1 MYFLLKRR
9 DRNME
14 NGMQDL
20 MNELNDSIK
29 VIHPGDIL
37 KGKVLSVKEDEVLVN
52 IGYMTDG
59 IIAREELSSD
69 PRVNP
74 KDVVKVDDEILV
86 YVLEINDGEGNVSLS
101 KKQAEAIHVWDE
113 LQEIIDAGKTLNIT
127 VKEAVKGGVTADIKG
142 IRAFIPASQLSL
154 RRIEDLNTVVGTSM
168 DVVVMEIDKEKKR
181 VILSRKEVELKEAEG
196 KKAALWASLKK
207 GEKRSGVV
215 TRLARFGAFVDLGG
229 MDGLIH
235 NNDLSWK
242 RVVNPADIVSVGDT
256 VEVYILDFDKDNNRI
271 SLGLKDV
278 AQNPWNVVKNN
289 FAVGSVVDGKVVRV
303 VDFGAFV
310 ELQPGVEGLVHISE
324 ISEERIAKPSD
335 VLKAGDNVKVKI
347 LDIDTAKSKMSLSIK
362 EAMAKPQEDYSQYN
376 SSDEGSTLGDLFKD
390 KFKDIKFD

>member
-1 MYFLLKRR
+1 
-9 DRNME
+9 ME
-14 NGMQDL
+14 NMQDL

-29 VIHPGDIL
+29 VIHPGDII

-74 KDVVKVDDEILV
+74 KDIVNVDDEILV
-86 YVLEINDGEGNVSLS
+86 CVLEINDGEGNVALS
-101 KKQAEAIHVWDE
+101 KRQADAIHIWDE
-113 LQEIIDAGKTLNIT
+113 LQEIKEAGKTINIK
-127 VKEAVKGGVTADIKG
+127 VREAVKGGVTADLKG

-154 RRIEDLNTVVGTSM
+154 RRIEDLNSVVGKTM
-168 DVVVMEIDKEKKR
+168 DVVVMELDKEKKR
-181 VILSRKEVELKEAEG
+181 VILSRKEIELKEAEG
-196 KKAALWASLKK
+196 KKETLWTSLKK

-242 RVVNPADIVSVGDT
+242 RVVDPADVVSVGDV
-256 VEVYILDFDKDNNRI
+256 VEVYILDFDKATNRI

-278 AQNPWNVVKNN
+278 SQNPWNAVKAN
-289 FAVGSVVDGKVVRV
+289 FAVGSVVEGKIVRV

-335 VLKAGDNVKVKI
+335 VLKAGDTVKVKI
-347 LDIDTAKSKMSLSIK
+347 LDIDNAKSKISLSIK
-362 EAMAKPQEDYSQYN
+362 EAAAKPQEDYSQYN
-376 SSDEGSTLGDLFKD
+376 KEDSGSTLGDLFSEKL
-390 KFKDIKFD
+390 KGLKFD

>member
-1 MYFLLKRR
+1 
-9 DRNME
+9 ME
-14 NGMQDL
+14 NMQDL

-29 VIHPGDIL
+29 VIHPGDII

-74 KDVVKVDDEILV
+74 KDIVNVDDEILV
-86 YVLEINDGEGNVSLS
+86 YVLEINDGEGNVALS
-101 KKQAEAIHVWDE
+101 KRQAEAIHVWDE
-113 LQEIIDAGKTLNIT
+113 LQEIMDGGKTISVT
-127 VKEAVKGGVTADIKG
+127 IKEAVKGGVTADIKG
-142 IRAFIPASQLSL
+142 VRAFIPASQLSL
-154 RRIEDLNTVVGTSM
+154 HRIEDLNTVVGKTM
-168 DVVVMEIDKEKKR
+168 DVVVLELDKEKKR
-181 VILSRKEVELKEAEG
+181 VILSRKEIELKEAES
-196 KKAALWASLKK
+196 KKAVLWSSLKK

-229 MDGLIH
+229 IDGLIH

-242 RVVNPADIVSVGDT
+242 RVVNPADVVSVGDA
-256 VEVYILDFDKDNNRI
+256 VEVYVLDFDKATNRI

-278 AQNPWNVVKNN
+278 AQDPWNTVKAN
-289 FAVGSVVDGKVVRV
+289 FAVGSVVDGTVVRV

-335 VLKAGDNVKVKI
+335 VLKAGDAVKVKI
-347 LDIDTAKSKMSLSIK
+347 LDIDNAKSKISLSIK
-362 EAMAKPQEDYSQYN
+362 EAVAKPQEDYSQYN
-376 SSDEGSTLGDLFKD
+376 SSDSGSTLGDLFKD
-390 KFKDIKFD
+390 KFKDLKFD